1 MTGSVGLTEL
11 LAAWSR
17 GSERARDQ
25 VFDVVYDELRRLA
38 AAYLRRER
46 EAHSVPPTA
55 LVHEAYVR
63 LVDQRQVQ
71 WQNRHHFFGIAAQA
85 MRRILIDRARARR
98 ADKRAGGRDDR
109 PLEDGD
115 AICELRGV
123 DLLSLDAALARL
135 ETLEP
140 RVARLVE
147 LRFFA
152 GLTVSE
158 AAAVLGVS
166 PATVKRDWSLARAW
180 LHRELSGRGPLRR

>member
-11 LAAWSR
+11 LVAWSR

-123 DLLSLDAALARL
+123 DLLALDAALARL